1 MWQLLDIAYIIP
13 VTIAIGYFLG
23 TFLETKYQGD
33 FLIPSILVFMVLGFI
48 LTVVRIRRALD
59 EMNRKTS
66 SKEDENS

>member
-23 TFLETKYQGD
+23 TFLEAKYQGD

-48 LTVVRIRRALD
+48 LTVVRIKRALD
-59 EMNRKTS
+59 QMNNNS
-66 SKEDENS
+66 SKDD